1 MSVLRPLLSGRGR
14 LVFVTTAL
22 LLIAALVAAPS
33 VSNAAAVK
41 QFTAAI
47 TPDTATGGVSGEWIE
62 RVKNCGTPVLA
73 PCTAASTIAIGQVRI
88 TVPAEF
94 RSEPFSV
101 DASASNENN
110 WTASYNSGTGVIVA
124 QAVTGNDK
132 LNSGEFVDIAI
143 GAIPECIS
151 GPKEF
156 RTTAVGGLPNGPNN
170 QTFSIINS
178 QPSVT
183 IAGCQLASGGT
194 ATDPETGQTET
205 ITGDFQGH
213 VNVSFG
219 GELVV
224 CSDPAFGQ
232 FAAQWDAFHSPTQV
246 NITPAPDF
254 VEGSSKVSTSEF
266 DQSIS
271 GGDSSWYLVCYAE
284 PIDADHPDPFATR
297 GGGIAIDR
305 EFPPGSGD
313 HFWVGILPDCE
324 LGTTPIQT
332 PCVSEQFLTTGPGND
347 PSLWDPIS
355 EQRVSISVEMDPG
368 DPHRK

>member
-1 MSVLRPLLSGRGR
+1 MSILRPEISRRGR
-14 LVFVTTAL
+14 LVFVATAL

-41 QFTAAI
+41 QFTAGI

-94 RSEPFSV
+94 RDPFSFI
-101 DASASNENN
+101 ASASNENN

-170 QTFSIINS
+170 QTFSIISS

-183 IAGCQLASGGT
+183 IAGCQLASGGS

-205 ITGDFQGH
+205 IEGNFTGH
-213 VNVSFG
+213 VNVIFG
-219 GELVV
+219 GDTGPD
-224 CSDPAFGQ
+224 CSSDADFG
-232 FAAQWDAFHSPTQV
+232 ALGNQWEAYHLPTQV
-246 NITPAPDF
+246 TITPADDF
-254 VEGSSKVSTSEF
+254 HAGSQDKISTSEF
-266 DQSIS
+266 PLVTPP
-271 GGDSSWYLVCYAE
+271 GGDSSWYLIC
-284 PIDADHPDPFATR
+284 FAVPQAGHSAFETR
-297 GGGIAIDR
+297 GGGTAISQTIGGI
-305 EFPPGSGD
+305 P
-313 HFWVGILPDCE
+313 HFVGILASCVDAP
-324 LGTTPIQT
+324 T
-332 PCVSEQFLTTGPGND
+332 PCVSEQFLTTGPGTN
-347 PSLWDPIS
+347 PSLWDPT
-355 EQRVSISVEMDPG
+355 QDRVHIAIRMDPG
-368 DPHRK
+368 DPYKR